1 MGKTVFRKKTIDI
14 IKDIEDLKVQGAS
27 NVAFACQDVLISEFQ
42 NYDKTRN
49 ELLKYFFELCKV
61 LWKTRPTEGAM
72 KHFLTSTYCELET
85 FSKNRQLT
93 VIKNHMTRF
102 VKNYKENQKEDI
114 KKIGKIAKNWDLHS
128 KVVVFTHC
136 HSSIVE
142 NAIKEMHKVGKVE
155 FVVNT
160 ETRPLFQGRTTSK
173 NLAKAGIKVNHVVDS
188 CAYAYAKLLK
198 QRGKNIVFF
207 TGADVITRKGELVN
221 KIGTSQISFCMHHL
235 GINHYVFT
243 FSNKIDPVSKNWD
256 LEDIEIRSPKEIWNE
271 HNKNIFVHN
280 YAFDITPEYLIKKI
294 VTEKGIIEPSDLIK
308 HNKLKKRE
316 LEVWKEFEK

>member
-1 MGKTVFRKKTIDI
+1 MVKSVFKKKTIDI

-27 NVAFACQDVLISEFQ
+27 NVAFSSQDVLIYEFE
-42 NYDKTRN
+42 NYDKTKN
-49 ELLKYFFELCKV
+49 ELLKYFFDLCKA
-61 LWKTRPTEGAM
+61 LWKTRPTEPAM
-72 KHFLTSTYCELET
+72 KHFLTSTYLELEK
-85 FSKNRQLT
+85 FARNRQLGI
-93 VIKNHMTRF
+93 IKTHMSRF
-102 VKNYKENQKEDI
+102 VKGYKENQKENI
-114 KKIGKIAKNWDLHS
+114 KKIGKIAKDWNVHS
-128 KVVVFTHC
+128 KLVVFTHC

-142 NAIKEMHKVGKVE
+142 NAIKELNRAGKLE

-173 NLAKAGIKVNHVVDS
+173 NLAKAGIKVNHIVDS
-188 CAYAYAKLLK
+188 CAYAYARLLK

-243 FSNKIDPVSKNWD
+243 FTNKIDPVSKNWD

-280 YAFDITPEYLIKKI
+280 YAFDITPEYLVKKI
-294 VTEKGIIEPSDLIK
+294 VTEKGIIEPKDLIK
-308 HNKLKKRE
+308 HNNLKKRE
-316 LEVWKEFEK
+316 IEIWKDFEK